1 MEIRS
6 RWGESY
12 DLIDSRTLNH
22 MFLGSL
28 KSFFKDKSL
37 NFGPALKEIFAAIER
52 KEKAA
57 EPSQYT
63 EDFW

>member
-1 MEIRS
+1 MRK
-6 RWGESY
+6 RWGDSY
-12 DLIDSRTLNH
+12 DEIDQRTLNH

-28 KSFFKDKSL
+28 KSFFKEKSL
-37 NFGPALKEIFAAIER
+37 NFGPALKDIFAAIDR

-57 EPSQYT
+57 EPSQYI